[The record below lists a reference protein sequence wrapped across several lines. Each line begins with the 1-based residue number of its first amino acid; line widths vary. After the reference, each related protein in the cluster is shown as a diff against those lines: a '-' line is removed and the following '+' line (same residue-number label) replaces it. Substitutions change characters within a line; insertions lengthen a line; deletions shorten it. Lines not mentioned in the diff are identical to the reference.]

1 MRLTICLQN
10 RVRPMVS
17 VATEGSGVEP
27 RARPGAAP
35 SARGSTSPL
44 RGYAHHDTGE
54 EELERLADVYGVGIT
69 AFFGG
74 RITPKEYLF
83 GG

>member
-1 MRLTICLQN
+1 
-10 RVRPMVS
+10 MVS
-17 VATEGSGVEP
+17 VATEGSEVEP
-27 RARPGAAP
+27 QAQSRASSG
-35 SARGSTSPL
+35 RGSTPPL

-54 EELERLADVYGVGIT
+54 EELERLADVYGVSIT
-69 AFFGG
+69 ALFGG